1 MATIRDVA
9 KAAGV
14 STATVSY
21 VLNDSFPVSEATRQR
36 VLEAVERLGYHPN
49 ITARNLR
56 ASESRMIGY
65 AWHGGPYSGE
75 IQPILDCFIHHIAAA
90 AEVHGYHVLTFTHNA
105 DNALDVYADLIEIGR
120 VDAFVIAST
129 NVDDE
134 RIRFLME
141 VGFPFVAF
149 GRANPDWDFPYVDV
163 DGESGMRA
171 ATEYLLELGHRRI
184 ALIGWP
190 QGSMAGDS
198 RYAGYCAALKA
209 ANLVVDSRLVMRGE
223 ESAATGWQVIYA
235 LLTLPPDE
243 RPTAIVAVSD
253 LLAIGAMSA
262 IEQLGMTVGDDVA
275 VIGFDN
281 VPLADYL
288 HPPLTSLHQPI
299 DLVAQ
304 TLIDMLMALLDGAPL
319 LERHVLV
326 QPELIVRASSGGPR

>member
-223 ESAATGWQVIYA
+223 ESAATGRQVIYA